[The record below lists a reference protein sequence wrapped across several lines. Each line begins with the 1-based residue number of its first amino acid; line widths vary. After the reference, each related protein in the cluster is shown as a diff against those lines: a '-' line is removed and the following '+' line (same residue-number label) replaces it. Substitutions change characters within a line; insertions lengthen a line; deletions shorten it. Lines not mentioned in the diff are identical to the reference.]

1 MNPWGK
7 EGRNSSN
14 RLEVNI
20 YDCPFKE
27 DWKSSMVQ
35 WIAEI
40 YPEIEH
46 GSVDSRN
53 LSRAS

>member
-1 MNPWGK
+1 LQFRTKPSMHYLSRFLAKMNPWGK

-27 DWKSSMVQ
+27 DW
-35 WIAEI
+35 
-40 YPEIEH
+40 
-46 GSVDSRN
+46 N
-53 LSRAS
+53 RAWFSG